1 MKQSKI
7 KKVMFLEPSRLIKT
21 SHSEKANKLEKNKKK
36 KKLPMF
42 INIKR

>member
-7 KKVMFLEPSRLIKT
+7 KKVMFLEPSDKIKSVPT
-21 SHSEKANKLEKNKKK
+21 NKPNKLEKPILK

-42 INIKR
+42 INIKK